1 MKEENMAQESI
12 EEMIYAETEKRLK
25 TMEDPSYEFPKRI
38 GKWDVVGIVA
48 GVSVSILLIILCM
61 TGVIV

>member
-1 MKEENMAQESI
+1 MAQESI
-12 EEMIYAETEKRLK
+12 QEMIDAETKKRLEI
-25 TMEDPSYEFPKRI
+25 MESPDYEFPKRI
-38 GKWDVVGIVA
+38 GKADVIGIIA